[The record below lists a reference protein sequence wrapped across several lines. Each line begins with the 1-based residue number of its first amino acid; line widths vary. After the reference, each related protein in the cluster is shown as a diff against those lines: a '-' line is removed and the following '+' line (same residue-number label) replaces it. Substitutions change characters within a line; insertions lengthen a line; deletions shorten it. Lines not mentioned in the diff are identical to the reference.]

1 MRADDLIR
9 YQLLN
14 YLIEAHECQLISA
27 NVAVLSEIA
36 ESDWGQVQDVLNEL
50 FLDGDIVMAK
60 DNQPY
65 RSGVNG
71 GWFFHAGNFQ
81 IKATV
86 RGRREYA
93 KLQTLKEPPVGEVD
107 GQSPAEGAGSSKQG

>member
-9 YQLLN
+9 YRLLN

-36 ESDWGQVQDVLNEL
+36 ESDWKQIQDVLNQL
-50 FLDGDIVMAK
+50 SLDGDIVMAK
-60 DNQPY
+60 DSQPY
-65 RSGVNG
+65 RSGVNA
-71 GWFFHAGNFQ
+71 GWFFHAGSFQ

-86 RGRREYA
+86 RGRREYG
-93 KLQTLKEPPVGEVD
+93 KLQLLKEPPDGETD
-107 GQSPAEGAGSSKQG
+107 GQSPSEGAASQQG

>member
-1 MRADDLIR
+1 MHADELIR
-9 YQLLN
+9 YRLLN

-36 ESDWGQVQDVLNEL
+36 ESDWKLVQNVLNQL
-50 FLDGDIVMAK
+50 FQDGDIVMAK

-93 KLQTLKEPPVGEVD
+93 KLQILKEPSVGEVE
-107 GQSPAEGAGSSKQG
+107 GQSSSQEAGSEQG

>member
-1 MRADDLIR
+1 MHADDLIR
-9 YQLLN
+9 YRLLN

-36 ESDWGQVQDVLNEL
+36 ESDWGQVQDVLNQL
-50 FLDGDIVMAK
+50 FQDGDIVMTK

-93 KLQTLKEPPVGEVD
+93 KLKILKEPAVGEVD
-107 GQSPAEGAGSSKQG
+107 GSPPSKEAGSQ

>member
-1 MRADDLIR
+1 MHADDLIR
-9 YQLLN
+9 YRLLN
-14 YLIEAHECQLISA
+14 YLIEAHECQFISA
-27 NVAVLSEIA
+27 NVAVMSEIA
-36 ESDWGQVQDVLNEL
+36 ESDWGQVQDVLTRL
-50 FLDGDIVMAK
+50 QMDGDIVMTK

-93 KLQTLKEPPVGEVD
+93 KLQILKEPPVGEVD
-107 GQSPAEGAGSSKQG
+107 GQSPPEGAGSQQG

>member
-1 MRADDLIR
+1 MHADDLIR
-9 YQLLN
+9 YRLLN

-36 ESDWGQVQDVLNEL
+36 ESDWGPVQDVLNQL
-50 FLDGDIVMAK
+50 FQDGDIVMTK

-93 KLQTLKEPPVGEVD
+93 KLQILKEPPVEEVD
-107 GQSPAEGAGSSKQG
+107 GQSPSEGAASQQG